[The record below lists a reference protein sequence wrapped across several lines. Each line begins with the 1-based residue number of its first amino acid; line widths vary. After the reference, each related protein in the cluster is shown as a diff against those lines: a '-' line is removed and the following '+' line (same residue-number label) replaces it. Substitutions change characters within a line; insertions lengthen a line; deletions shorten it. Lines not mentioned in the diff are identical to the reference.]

1 MGKIAT
7 NITIDPQLKKEAI
20 ALFSTFGLDL
30 STAITLFLSQ
40 SVREQRIPFEI
51 KRVNFNETTIKA
63 LSEYDEMVENKE
75 KYKRYDSLD
84 DIIKDNIK

>member
-40 SVREQRIPFEI
+40 SVRKQRKISLVFEI
-51 KRVNFNETTIKA
+51 RGHLHLTSPRPF
-63 LSEYDEMVENKE
+63 
-75 KYKRYDSLD
+75 
-84 DIIKDNIK
+84 